1 MGIVLANPW
10 GLVALAAVPL
20 LVAIHSLRQRSQRV
34 VTSTLF
40 LLEHA
45 GPLPTGGIRLDRFRQ
60 AIPFWMQLL
69 ASLAL
74 TWLLIEPRFIRA
86 DSRQTVAV
94 VLDSSASMAA
104 FRGPTIA
111 ALERTLERLG
121 AVAGHTDWHLLE
133 TGPRRPP
140 LHAGDTLAGLLGAL
154 PQWQPTLGTHDFT
167 AVLAVAQAL
176 APADRGA
183 VILVTDRDIAVPP
196 GVALLSVGTPI
207 DNAGLVGANVSLS
220 EPGPDLAT
228 GERSRRWRAIV
239 ANRGALPSRRELTIL
254 TGPAAGLPT
263 APTPAPFAIDLSPG
277 ETRTLT
283 GAWPAGVERMLL
295 EITPDRFPLDDRIAL
310 ARPVPRRVRFAIRA
324 GTPSGELLNL
334 MLAAATDVEIVAD
347 ADSADLVVEPFG
359 TEGTGSVIQ
368 VAAIQIAA
376 AAPATPAAGV
386 DEAADGEDSAR
397 EETGAAPAPPR
408 PMVLDPTPLSV
419 EDHALVRDLAW
430 KGFLSGPAGRVELA
444 DGDEPL
450 VWKGPRPLV
459 LLRKRIAETGT
470 VGEVLL
476 INADLD
482 ASTAARTPALV
493 VLLDRFVE
501 RVRGRIERPWA
512 DTFQAEE
519 EIPMPPLA
527 ATLVVEPL
535 AGPASASPAAPPPRS
550 QPFRGRAPADAGF
563 FAVAPRH
570 GEVSAPP
577 LLQGAAQQTDPR
589 ESDFRTAG
597 PANTVDGVRL
607 ELARRQSLAD
617 PFLPGWLA
625 LVAAAL
631 LVAWGS
637 PDTRRGAPA
646 AGGSP

>member
-20 LVAIHSLRQRSQRV
+20 LIAIHSLRQRSRRV

-45 GPLPTGGIRLDRFRQ
+45 GPLPTGGIRLERFRQ
-60 AIPFWMQLL
+60 ALPFWMQLL

-74 TWLLIEPRFIRA
+74 TWLLVEPRFIRA

-104 FRGPTIA
+104 FREPTVA
-111 ALERTLERLG
+111 ALERVLKRLG

-133 TGPRRPP
+133 TGSRRPP
-140 LHAGDTLAGLLGAL
+140 LHAGDDLAGLLGAL
-154 PQWQPTLGTHDFT
+154 SRWQPTLGTHDPT
-167 AVLAVAQAL
+167 AALAVAQAL

-183 VILVTDRDIAVPP
+183 VILVTDRDIAVPS

-207 DNAGLVGANVSLS
+207 DNTGFVGADVSVDAAAPDAS
-220 EPGPDLAT
+220 SGGP
-228 GERSRRWRAIV
+228 SPRWRAIV
-239 ANRGALPSRRELTIL
+239 ANRGELPIQRRLSIL
-254 TGPAAGLPT
+254 TGPAEGLPT
-263 APTPAPFAIDLSPG
+263 APLQEPFDIDLAPG

-283 GAWPAGVERMLL
+283 GAWPAGAERVLL

-310 ARPVPRRVRFAIRA
+310 ARPVPRRVRVAIRA
-324 GTPSGELLNL
+324 GTPSGELLGR
-334 MLAAATDVEIVAD
+334 MLAAATAVEIVAD

-359 TEGTGSVIQ
+359 TEGAGAAVQ
-368 VAAIQIAA
+368 VAA
-376 AAPATPAAGV
+376 AAP
-386 DEAADGEDSAR
+386 EADADTESED
-397 EETGAAPAPPR
+397 GAESTAQKGDGAPPTPR
-408 PMVLDPTPLSV
+408 PMRLDPALLSV
-419 EDHALVRDLAW
+419 EDHPLVRDLAW
-430 KGFLSGPAGRVELA
+430 NGFLSGPAGPIDLA

-450 VWKGPRPLV
+450 VWKGARPLV
-459 LLRKRIAETGT
+459 LLRHRIAESGT

-476 INADLD
+476 LNADLD
-482 ASTAARTPALV
+482 GSTAARTPALV
-493 VLLDRFVE
+493 VLLERFVE

-519 EIPMPPLA
+519 EIPMPPLV

-535 AGPASASPAAPPPRS
+535 AGPASASPATPPPRS

-563 FAVAPRH
+563 FTVAP
-570 GEVSAPP
+570 SASDAPAQP
-577 LLQGAAQQTDPR
+577 LLQGATQQADPR

-597 PANTVDGVRL
+597 PADTVDEVRL
-607 ELARRQSLAD
+607 ELARRQSVAD

-631 LVAWGS
+631 LVSWGWRQA
-637 PDTRRGAPA
+637 PRGAAA

>member
-1 MGIVLANPW
+1 VGIVLANPW
-10 GLVALAAVPL
+10 GLVALATVPL
-20 LVAIHSLRQRSQRV
+20 LIAIHSLRQRSRRV

-45 GPLPTGGIRLDRFRQ
+45 GPLPTGGIRLERFRQ
-60 AIPFWMQLL
+60 ALPFWMQLL

-74 TWLLIEPRFIRA
+74 TWLLVEPRFIRA

-111 ALERTLERLG
+111 ALERVLERLG

-140 LHAGDTLAGLLGAL
+140 LHAGDTLTGLLGAL

-167 AVLAVAQAL
+167 AALAVAQAL

-196 GVALLSVGTPI
+196 GVARLSVGTPI
-207 DNAGLVGANVSLS
+207 DNTGFVGADVSADAAPDAS
-220 EPGPDLAT
+220 SGGP
-228 GERSRRWRAIV
+228 SPRWRAIV
-239 ANRGALPSRRELTIL
+239 ANRGQLPSRRRLTIL
-254 TGPAAGLPT
+254 TGPAAGFPT
-263 APTPAPFAIDLSPG
+263 APTPAPLDIDLAPG
-277 ETRTLT
+277 ETKTLT
-283 GAWPAGVERMLL
+283 GAWPAGAERVLL
-295 EITPDRFPLDDRIAL
+295 ELTPDRFPPDDSIAL
-310 ARPVPRRVRFAIRA
+310 VRPVPRTVRVAIRA
-324 GTPSGELLNL
+324 GTPGGELLGR

-359 TEGTGSVIQ
+359 TEGTGASVQ
-368 VAAIQIAA
+368 VSA
-376 AAPATPAAGV
+376 AAPDTNA
-386 DEAADGEDSAR
+386 DSA
-397 EETGAAPAPPR
+397 EEAGDAGQEEADNASPPPR
-408 PMVLDPTPLSV
+408 PMRLDPATLSV
-419 EDHALVRDLAW
+419 EDHPLVRDLAW
-430 KGFLSGPAGRVELA
+430 IGFLSGPAGPIEPA

-450 VWKGPRPLV
+450 VWKGARPLV
-459 LLRKRIAETGT
+459 LLRHRIAESGT
-470 VGEVLL
+470 VGELL
-476 INADLD
+476 LLNADLD
-482 ASTAARTPALV
+482 GSTAARTPALV
-493 VLLDRFVE
+493 VLLERFVE

-527 ATLVVEPL
+527 ATIVVEPR
-535 AGPASASPAAPPPRS
+535 ASPDAEGGETRRPRS

-563 FAVAPRH
+563 FTVAANA
-570 GEVSAPP
+570 GEAPTQA
-577 LLQGAAQQTDPR
+577 LLQGATQQADPR

-597 PANTVDGVRL
+597 PADTVDEVRL
-607 ELARRQSLAD
+607 ELARRQSVAD

-631 LVAWGS
+631 LVAWGWKQA
-637 PDTRRGAPA
+637 PRGTPA
-646 AGGSP
+646 AGGTP

>member
-10 GLVALAAVPL
+10 GLAALAAVPL
-20 LVAIHSLRQRSQRV
+20 LVAIHSLRQRSRRV

-45 GPLPTGGIRLDRFRQ
+45 GPLPTGGIRLERFRQ
-60 AIPFWMQLL
+60 AVPFWMQII

-74 TWLLIEPRFIRA
+74 TWLLVEPRFIRA

-104 FRGPTIA
+104 FREPTVA
-111 ALERTLERLG
+111 ALERVLKRLG

-133 TGPRRPP
+133 TGSRRPP
-140 LHAGDTLAGLLGAL
+140 LHAGDDLAGLLGAL
-154 PQWQPTLGTHDFT
+154 PRWQPTLGTHDPT
-167 AVLAVAQAL
+167 AAIAVAQAL

-183 VILVTDRDIAVPP
+183 VILVTDRDIAVPS

-207 DNAGLVGANVSLS
+207 DNTGFVGADVSLG
-220 EPGPDLAT
+220 EPGADLAA
-228 GERSRRWRAIV
+228 GERSPRWRTIV
-239 ANRGALPSRRELTIL
+239 ANRGELPSRRRLSIL
-254 TGPAAGLPT
+254 SGPATGLPA
-263 APTPAPFAIDLSPG
+263 APLQEPFDLELAPG

-283 GAWPAGVERMLL
+283 GAWPAGAERVLL
-295 EITPDRFPLDDRIAL
+295 EITRDRFPLDDRMAL
-310 ARPVPRRVRFAIRA
+310 ARPVPRRVRVAIRA
-324 GTPSGELLNL
+324 GTPGGELLGR
-334 MLAAATDVEIVAD
+334 MLAAASDVEIVAE
-347 ADSADLVVEPFG
+347 AESADLVVELFG
-359 TEGTGSVIQ
+359 TEGAGAAVQ
-368 VAAIQIAA
+368 VAAAA
-376 AAPATPAAGV
+376 SDTNTDADSEEEAGDAAH
-386 DEAADGEDSAR
+386 DEADKALR
-397 EETGAAPAPPR
+397 PPR
-408 PMVLDPTPLSV
+408 PMRLDPAPLSV
-419 EDHALVRDLAW
+419 EDHPLVRDLAW
-430 KGFLSGPAGRVELA
+430 NGFLSGPAGPIDLA

-450 VWKGPRPLV
+450 VWKGARPLV
-459 LLRKRIAETGT
+459 LLRHRIAESGT

-482 ASTAARTPALV
+482 GSTAARTPALV
-493 VLLDRFVE
+493 VLLERFVE

-519 EIPMPPLA
+519 EIPMSPLA

-535 AGPASASPAAPPPRS
+535 AGPASASPATPPPRS

-563 FAVAPRH
+563 FTVAPRA
-570 GEVSAPP
+570 SDAPPQP
-577 LLQGAAQQTDPR
+577 LLQGATQQADPR

-597 PANTVDGVRL
+597 PADTVDGLRL
-607 ELARRQSLAD
+607 ELARRQSVAD

-631 LVAWGS
+631 LAAWGWRQAS
-637 PDTRRGAPA
+637 RGAPA
-646 AGGSP
+646 TGGSP

>member
-10 GLVALAAVPL
+10 GLVALATVPL
-20 LVAIHSLRQRSQRV
+20 LIAIHSLRQRSRRV

-45 GPLPTGGIRLDRFRQ
+45 GPLPTGGIRLERFRQ
-60 AIPFWMQLL
+60 ALPFWMQLL

-74 TWLLIEPRFIRA
+74 TWLLVEPRFIRA

-111 ALERTLERLG
+111 ALERVLERLG

-140 LHAGDTLAGLLGAL
+140 LHAGDTLTGLLGAL

-167 AVLAVAQAL
+167 AALAVAQAL

-196 GVALLSVGTPI
+196 GVARLSVGTPI
-207 DNAGLVGANVSLS
+207 DNTGFVGADVSADAAPDAS
-220 EPGPDLAT
+220 SGGP
-228 GERSRRWRAIV
+228 SPRWRAIV
-239 ANRGALPSRRELTIL
+239 ANRGQLPSRRRLTIL
-254 TGPAAGLPT
+254 TGPAAGFPT
-263 APTPAPFAIDLSPG
+263 APTPAPLDIDLAPG
-277 ETRTLT
+277 ETKTLT
-283 GAWPAGVERMLL
+283 GAWPAGAERVLL
-295 EITPDRFPLDDRIAL
+295 ELTPDRFPPDDSIAL
-310 ARPVPRRVRFAIRA
+310 VRPVPRTVRVAIRA
-324 GTPSGELLNL
+324 GTPGGELLGR

-359 TEGTGSVIQ
+359 TEGTGASVQ
-368 VAAIQIAA
+368 VSA
-376 AAPATPAAGV
+376 AAPDTNA
-386 DEAADGEDSAR
+386 DSA
-397 EETGAAPAPPR
+397 EEAGDAGQEEADNASPPPR
-408 PMVLDPTPLSV
+408 PMRLDPATLSV
-419 EDHALVRDLAW
+419 EDHPLVRDLAW
-430 KGFLSGPAGRVELA
+430 IGFLSGPAGPIEPA

-450 VWKGPRPLV
+450 VWKGARPLV
-459 LLRKRIAETGT
+459 LLRHRIAESGT
-470 VGEVLL
+470 VGELL
-476 INADLD
+476 LLNADLD
-482 ASTAARTPALV
+482 GSTAARTPALV
-493 VLLDRFVE
+493 VLLERFVE

-527 ATLVVEPL
+527 ATIVVEPR
-535 AGPASASPAAPPPRS
+535 ASPDAEGGETRRPRS

-563 FAVAPRH
+563 FTVAANA
-570 GEVSAPP
+570 GEAPTQA
-577 LLQGAAQQTDPR
+577 LLQGATQQADPR

-597 PANTVDGVRL
+597 PADTVDEVRL
-607 ELARRQSLAD
+607 ELARRQSVAD

-631 LVAWGS
+631 LVAWGWKQA
-637 PDTRRGAPA
+637 PRGTPA
-646 AGGSP
+646 AGGTP